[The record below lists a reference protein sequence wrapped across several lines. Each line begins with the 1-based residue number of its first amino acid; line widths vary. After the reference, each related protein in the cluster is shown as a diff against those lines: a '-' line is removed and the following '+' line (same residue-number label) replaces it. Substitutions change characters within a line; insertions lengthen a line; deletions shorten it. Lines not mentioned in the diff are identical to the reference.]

1 MDANTENQD
10 LLNQIQELKDQNLA
24 LQREN
29 QSLSVRALKVYEENT
44 MIKANP
50 AIAAMKAEMDY
61 HLAMADRF
69 IKSKAFKFDNAEQA
83 YTVMKAGK
91 EMGMSEVES
100 LNALYIVNGSINF
113 WGDAM
118 VSRLTKHGYQIEY
131 LDETDRSV
139 TVRVTKDD
147 EVYTERVNDTD
158 QILQR
163 LKAMGFAKKNKMRFH
178 GIRMI
183 ASFHLAHL
191 FASVSDLFTEQ
202 YAEVEPQLKRLNG
215 KSDLKEIN
223 EAKEN
228 ERILEHIRN
237 ATDTFQLAQVEYHLD
252 TDEQK
257 EAFAKRLKEI
267 EENLDFVPI
276 KELEQ

>member
-1 MDANTENQD
+1 MDAITNQD
-10 LLNQIQELKDQNLA
+10 LTKEVQDLKDQIVA

-44 MIKANP
+44 MIKSNP

-118 VSRLTKHGYQIEY
+118 ISRLTKHGYAIEY
-131 LDETDRSV
+131 ADETDRSV
-139 TVRVTKDD
+139 TVRVTKGD

-163 LKAMGFAKKNKMRFH
+163 SKAMGFAKKNKMRFH

-191 FASVSDLFTEQ
+191 FSSVSDFFTEQ
-202 YAEVEPQLKRLNG
+202 YHEVAPSLKQLNG
-215 KSDLKEIN
+215 KSDAKQIN
-223 EAKEN
+223 IDKEN
-228 ERILEHIRN
+228 LRILEHIRN
-237 ATDTFQLAQVEYHLD
+237 SKDTFELAQVEYHLD
-252 TDEQK
+252 TDQQK

-267 EENLDFVPI
+267 EQHLDFVPV